1 MPTYR
6 TLACRLFD
14 AGIIVPEANIL
25 PPTLQMQDVCTRHIK
40 DTVRKRCCQFRIWD
54 MEVHGISG
62 RLPEIADWS
71 LTAEGRRDCGFTD
84 LEEKGEKISDF

>member
-40 DTVRKRCCQFRIWD
+40 DTVGKRCCQFRIWD
-54 MEVHGISG
+54 VEVTWGFGQIARKWGIG
-62 RLPEIADWS
+62 EV
-71 LTAEGRRDCGFTD
+71 AE
-84 LEEKGEKISDF
+84 